1 MVGDWI
7 GLKEECRGSTPKE
20 RSRAELLDN
29 LRDALDEALE
39 MNRHARRSAAVAAGE
54 FEEVGLFPV
63 TDWPLPVIFLAA
75 RWRKGFFMPNPGTRR
90 QWVLAVLDRYEAPLV
105 RYAARLL
112 GDGDSAREAVQHA
125 FLQLCE
131 RTAEEFSGGRE
142 APWLFRVCRNKA
154 LDLIRLR
161 QRHTGDSEADLAT
174 LVGREPDPA
183 EQAERQDLCGELARR
198 VAQLPAGQ
206 REAIDLGAKGFPI
219 ARFPRSPARA
229 RATFACWSIARS
241 SS

>member
-1 MVGDWI
+1 
-7 GLKEECRGSTPKE
+7 
-20 RSRAELLDN
+20 
-29 LRDALDEALE
+29 
-39 MNRHARRSAAVAAGE
+39 
-54 FEEVGLFPV
+54 
-63 TDWPLPVIFLAA
+63 
-75 RWRKGFFMPNPGTRR
+75 MPDPGTRR

-131 RTAEEFSGGRE
+131 RPAEEFHDGRE

-161 QRHTGDSEADLAT
+161 QRQRGDPEADLAA

-183 EQAERQDLCGELARR
+183 DLAEREDLCGELARA
-198 VAQLPAGQ
+198 VAQLPPGQ
-206 REAIDLGAKGFPI
+206 REAIDLWCEGFSYRQISQI
-219 ARFPRSPARA
+219 AGHSEGNVRLLVHRA
-229 RATFACWSIARS
+229 IKQLRECVRL
-241 SS
+241 

>member
-1 MVGDWI
+1 
-7 GLKEECRGSTPKE
+7 
-20 RSRAELLDN
+20 
-29 LRDALDEALE
+29 
-39 MNRHARRSAAVAAGE
+39 
-54 FEEVGLFPV
+54 
-63 TDWPLPVIFLAA
+63 
-75 RWRKGFFMPNPGTRR
+75 MPSPATRR

-131 RTAEEFSGGRE
+131 QTSEKLLGCE

-161 QRHTGDSEADLAT
+161 QRQSGDSEADLAR

-183 EQAERQDLCGELARR
+183 ELAEQQDFSGELTRR

-206 REAIDLGAKGFPI
+206 REAIDLWCEGFTYRQISEI
-219 ARFPRSPARA
+219 AGQSEGNVRVLVHRA
-229 RATFACWSIARS
+229 IKQLRQVLNVVK
-241 SS
+241 